1 MKTETKDI
9 TIGKITIGEE
19 HPCVVIP
26 EGCDNHRGNLDNAKA
41 LAYSAKEAGAEII
54 KFQLHLP
61 DEEMDREGM
70 RQTSSAMF
78 SKWGDLYGFIEENL
92 LSVENHAKLIEFCK
106 NIGIQ
111 YFCTPFSVRAAEI
124 WKEIG
129 GDAAYKIGSGETEDL
144 PMIEEVA
151 KQGRPMIISTGMT
164 RLDEIDA
171 TVEVV
176 KEQGTLFA
184 LAHCISAYPPKKLS
198 DLHLGAI
205 RMLRERYG
213 VVVGFS
219 DHTMPEG
226 IAKANGTVVSE
237 NEIIWSA
244 LAHGAKFVE
253 KHFTLDRE
261 AQDADSR
268 FSHDK
273 KTLKRLIETVRNAE
287 EAMDDTRDVFETEKA
302 VHLWAKRSLF
312 ARMDIPE
319 DVLVTREM
327 LKSKRPGTGIRSKN
341 YKSIIGRLTRRE
353 IKKDE
358 MMRLEDFF

>member
-1 MKTETKDI
+1 MKAETKDI
-9 TIGKITIGEE
+9 AIGKITIGEKY
-19 HPCVVIP
+19 PCVVIP
-26 EGCDNHRGNLDNAKA
+26 EGCDNHRGSLDNAKA
-41 LAYSAKEAGAEII
+41 LAYNAKESGAEII
-54 KFQLHLP
+54 KFQMHLP

-70 RQTSSAMF
+70 RQTSSTMF
-78 SKWGDLYGFIEENL
+78 SRWGDLYGFIEKNL

-111 YFCTPFSVRAAEI
+111 YFCTPFSIRAAEI
-124 WKEIG
+124 LKEIG
-129 GDAAYKIGSGETEDL
+129 GDAAYKIGSGETDDL

-151 KQGRPMIISTGMT
+151 KHGRPMIISTGMT

-176 KEQGTLFA
+176 KERGTPFA
-184 LAHCISAYPPKKLS
+184 LAHCISAYPPKTLN

-205 RMLRERYG
+205 HTLGERYG

-226 IAKANGTVVSE
+226 ISKANGTVVSE

-244 LAHGAKFVE
+244 VAHGAKFIE

-287 EAMDDTRDVFETEKA
+287 EAMDTTRDVFESEKA
-302 VHLWAKRSLF
+302 VHIWAKRSLF
-312 ARMDIPE
+312 AQRDIPE
-319 DVLVTREM
+319 GSLVTRCM
-327 LKSKRPGTGIRSKN
+327 FTSKRPGTGIRSKN
-341 YKSIIGRLTRRE
+341 YQSIIGRLTRRE
-353 IKKDE
+353 IKKGQ
-358 MMRLEDFF
+358 MIRLEDLF